1 MTTRRKMPLTKW
13 RPTRWPRDSAAWPRR
28 VAPGLFSEP
37 GTASLPRPVSTA
49 TAKSPRRR
57 LQPGGDGA
65 GAQRPCARD
74 CDRRPLARARFR
86 WRPAAVGGACGATP
100 RLAAAG
106 CAKACRPR
114 RWQFAAC
121 YVTKDGSPTRRPASL
136 MELPRHAS
144 STSPQTAAR
153 GVLACRWGVG
163 LSRVRARAGEAVARG
178 CRVGHVSFR
187 DRRPVRPWFVVNPG
201 EGTASPW
208 ASWPQPSSENNFPAA
223 ARLPRAANSFRFQV
237 LHAAATA
244 ARCGPPIPRRPDH
257 NKDALARPCS
267 TRKEK
272 HHG

>member
-65 GAQRPCARD
+65 GAQR
-74 CDRRPLARARFR
+74 LARGTAIGAR
-86 WRPAAVGGACGATP
+86 WRGRDFDSAPPQWAGLVGLRPGLLRQVVPKRAV
-100 RLAAAG
+100 LDAG
-106 CAKACRPR
+106 
-114 RWQFAAC
+114 
-121 YVTKDGSPTRRPASL
+121 GSPPVRHEGRFTDTPPTSL

-153 GVLACRWGVG
+153 GVLALSLVVG
-163 LSRVRARAGEAVARG
+163 LARVRARAGEVGARG

-187 DRRPVRPWFVVNPG
+187 DMRPVRPWFVVNPG
-201 EGTASPW
+201 EVTASPW

-223 ARLPRAANSFRFQV
+223 ARLPRETNSFRLQV
-237 LHAAATA
+237 LHYVATA
-244 ARCGPPIPRRPDH
+244 SGA
-257 NKDALARPCS
+257 ARPS
-267 TRKEK
+267 PAGRITTRTHWRDLVQPEWRN